1 MGFEQP
7 SKIQEEVLKIIIDRS
22 KRVNLIAQ
30 SQSGSGK
37 TLCFVLAMLSSVDHN
52 RASTQAICIAPT
64 LELSEQIAQVAQGI
78 AKHNPLLSVLFCPSE
93 GVRNLPHTPHIII
106 SIPKVIYALIKKKA
120 INTNTVKLFAVDEA
134 DVLLEEGN
142 RNLKTNVQNIRNL
155 LDRDCQYMLFTAT
168 FEDDDI
174 TDLPHDEQVIANE
187 DKKVKVEEF
196 CKKLIKDSPWP
207 CHTILAPKEELTVTT
222 MTQCMVKCNDE
233 KEKYE
238 LVASIC
244 HSTLADNSRQIIIF
258 ANRTDTVEQL
268 HTILKKLV
276 VHIGISI
283 ITASMGPQQRRTS
296 FNRFQSGEHRVLIS
310 TNYIS
315 RGIDVANVACVI
327 NYDLPMKNSHM
338 PATATYLHRIGRT
351 ARFGRKGCAINF
363 SMNIGDTAT
372 VKELADHF
380 NIKIPNV
387 SSRELIS
394 FIEKH
399 LQNNFTTFK

>member
-1 MGFEQP
+1 
-7 SKIQEEVLKIIIDRS
+7 
-22 KRVNLIAQ
+22 
-30 SQSGSGK
+30 
-37 TLCFVLAMLSSVDHN
+37 MLSSVDYN
-52 RASTQAICIAPT
+52 LASIQAICIAPT
-64 LELSEQIAQVAQGI
+64 LELSEEIAQVAQGI
-78 AKHNPLLSVLFCPSE
+78 VKHNPLLYVLFCPSE
-93 GVRNLPHTPHIII
+93 GVRYLPHTPHIII
-106 SIPKVIYALIKKKA
+106 SIPKVINALIKKKI

-134 DVLLEEGN
+134 HILLEEGN
-142 RNLKTNVQNIRNL
+142 RNLKRNVQNIRNL
-155 LDRDCQYMLFTAT
+155 LDRDCQYMLFTTT

-174 TDLPHDEQVIANE
+174 TDLPHDEHVFGNKN
-187 DKKVKVEEF
+187 KKVKVEEF

-207 CHTILAPKEELTVTT
+207 CHTILAPKEELTLTT

-233 KEKYE
+233 KEKHK

-244 HSTLADNSRQIIIF
+244 RSTLADSSRQIIIF

-268 HTILKKLV
+268 PTILKKLG

-283 ITASMGPQQRRTS
+283 ITASMEPQERRTF
-296 FNRFQSGEHRVLIS
+296 FNLFQFGEHRVLIT

-338 PATATYLHRIGRT
+338 PVTATYLHRIGRT

-363 SMNIGDTAT
+363 SGSIGDTAI
-372 VKELADHF
+372 VKELAKHF

-387 SSRELIS
+387 SPRELIS
-394 FIEKH
+394 FIEKN
-399 LQNNFTTFK
+399 LKNNFTMGRKII